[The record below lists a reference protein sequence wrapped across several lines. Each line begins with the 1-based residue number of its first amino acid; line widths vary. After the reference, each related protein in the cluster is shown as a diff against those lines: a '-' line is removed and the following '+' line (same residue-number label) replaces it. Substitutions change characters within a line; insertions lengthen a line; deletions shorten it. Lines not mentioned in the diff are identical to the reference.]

1 MMIVSPG
8 SSLDSLQR
16 GPVQWR
22 RSVTLGDIV
31 RLLGDLQSVVG
42 VPAQVQELEETK
54 VSLAPCGKGFCCQQ
68 AVPSLKHTSVQHA
81 KASYSAVPHDS
92 HPGCACQ

>member
-1 MMIVSPG
+1 MKAQALL
-8 SSLDSLQR
+8 LDRPQR
-16 GPVQWR
+16 GTVQWR

-54 VSLAPCGKGFCCQQ
+54 VSVVPSSGKGQQ
-68 AVPSLKHTSVQHA
+68 ARRATVAQAHNFLQMLP
-81 KASYSAVPHDS
+81 
-92 HPGCACQ
+92 

>member
-1 MMIVSPG
+1 MRAQALLP
-8 SSLDSLQR
+8 DRLQR
-16 GPVQWR
+16 GAVQWR

-54 VSLAPCGKGFCCQQ
+54 VSIPPSSRKGQQ
-68 AVPSLKHTSVQHA
+68 SSRAMVAQAHSFLQMLL
-81 KASYSAVPHDS
+81 
-92 HPGCACQ
+92 